1 MTAHP
6 MPRAQITQGP
16 IDLCALEAEAAD
28 DSHGAIVSFLGVVRN
43 HSRGRRVLRL
53 HYEAFEPMAQK
64 MMDEIC
70 AEAMRRWAVDM
81 AISHRLG
88 LIEIG
93 EASVGIVV
101 ASAHRADAFEACRYA
116 IERIKADVPIWKRE
130 YYEECAVWVE
140 EPAADPEGGR
150 IANE

>member
-1 MTAHP
+1 
-6 MPRAQITQGP
+6 
-16 IDLCALEAEAAD
+16 
-28 DSHGAIVSFLGVVRN
+28 
-43 HSRGRRVLRL
+43 
-53 HYEAFEPMAQK
+53 MAQK